1 MENKLL
7 KASGAARLVN
17 LSFIAQVYAFLMQLL
32 LVRLLLPGEYG
43 LFAVAAVV
51 ADYFLLLVGHGLRE
65 SIIIIR
71 GEKRII
77 DTAMILSF
85 IGAALLC
92 ILGFSVQKILDVLPN
107 LELGDV
113 RIIALLCWAR
123 APGIIGQVYI
133 AVFDRWLK
141 YEMASYIRFLSLV
154 VPPTIAVI
162 AGYYSF
168 GIYSLVLRE
177 AIYSL
182 ILLFGGL
189 WLVNFRLPR
198 HFSPST
204 AIKIVKVSIQK
215 IALRFTELT
224 YFKLPILFIAS
235 FFGPVSAGYLDRAFF
250 LASLPGSILPTIQS
264 LLLASTSKNQRQPEI
279 LSQLFSEISS
289 LSFLLLV
296 PLMLFF
302 SAFPVEIVRIFFGEN
317 WIPSSDFLRY
327 TAFYVLF
334 GTLVFNCENLLVGL
348 RKINQA
354 SLAYIL
360 GILTALL
367 SFLLSMASS
376 DPTFTGLY
384 YSIASLIAMIVMI
397 YVLRISG
404 IFRFEIIKRIILY
417 FSIAVILMF
426 LNKLIPIYSHEI
438 INLLKLILVTLSIIL
453 LVYLERSGVLTIM
466 RLINIKKS

>member
-182 ILLFGGL
+182 ILLFL
-189 WLVNFRLPR
+189 HWSNN
-198 HFSPST
+198 ST
-204 AIKIVKVSIQK
+204 FAPV
-215 IALRFTELT
+215 LE
-224 YFKLPILFIAS
+224 FK
-235 FFGPVSAGYLDRAFF
+235 R
-250 LASLPGSILPTIQS
+250 
-264 LLLASTSKNQRQPEI
+264 
-279 LSQLFSEISS
+279 
-289 LSFLLLV
+289 
-296 PLMLFF
+296 
-302 SAFPVEIVRIFFGEN
+302 
-317 WIPSSDFLRY
+317 
-327 TAFYVLF
+327 
-334 GTLVFNCENLLVGL
+334 
-348 RKINQA
+348 
-354 SLAYIL
+354 
-360 GILTALL
+360 
-367 SFLLSMASS
+367 
-376 DPTFTGLY
+376 
-384 YSIASLIAMIVMI
+384 
-397 YVLRISG
+397 
-404 IFRFEIIKRIILY
+404 
-417 FSIAVILMF
+417 
-426 LNKLIPIYSHEI
+426 
-438 INLLKLILVTLSIIL
+438 
-453 LVYLERSGVLTIM
+453 
-466 RLINIKKS
+466 